1 MNLPVVQ
8 QGKSKFIINKRQK
21 YLLLIY
27 YLCFIAMAIFSK
39 TCEYAI
45 RAVFYIA
52 HKTVTD
58 GSRVG
63 IKDIAAGIDSPELY
77 LAKILQD
84 LSRKGIISSVKGP
97 HGGFFIETASLKKPL
112 SDIVEAVDGDSL
124 FHGCGLGLKQ
134 CSEVKPCPLHNEF
147 KDIRNRIFVLL
158 NTTTIGEFNTELI
171 DGLLSL
177 KK

>member
-1 MNLPVVQ
+1 
-8 QGKSKFIINKRQK
+8 
-21 YLLLIY
+21 
-27 YLCFIAMAIFSK
+27 MAIFSK

-52 HKTVTD
+52 HKTAA
-58 GSRVG
+58 GGRVS
-63 IKDIAAGIDSPELY
+63 IKDIATGIDSPELY

-84 LSRKGIISSVKGP
+84 LSRRGLISSFKGP
-97 HGGFFIETASLKKPL
+97 HGGFFIEPPSLSRPL

-124 FHGCGLGLKQ
+124 FYGCALGLKQ
-134 CSEVKPCPLHNEF
+134 CSEVNPCPLHNEF
-147 KDIRNRIFVLL
+147 KDIRDRIHILL